1 MITTLGILIILF
13 GLTTLL
19 LNPILKN
26 KTFFQRFNTKR
37 SIQILFVGIA
47 LSIVSGAV
55 FYAEPGTAYA
65 VQYPWGGQKAVFR
78 QGVNNKMW

>member
-1 MITTLGILIILF
+1 MITTLGILTILF

-26 KTFFQRFNTKR
+26 NTFFQRFTTRR
-37 SIQILFVGIA
+37 SIQILIVGIVF
-47 LSIVSGAV
+47 SIVSGAV

-65 VQYPWGGQKAVFR
+65 VQYPWGDKKQFPSGSTY
-78 QGVNNKMW
+78 